1 MQAAAVAQPAARGA
15 EECAGIEGEGEGR
28 GGVAKEEAEEGGGR
42 GGGGGGRHEEE
53 ALLEYDAA
61 AICLERAL
69 VMHQLDSSSSSDV
82 LLDPLNSSAFS
93 MQHSR
98 KGLLLQRR
106 GLGREMQVDGE
117 GGACG
122 EACEGGSDEGGGFRA
137 LELLLEN
144 EMQDIVLQVCLG
156 ASVFACGYGREIVML
171 TVSVTHIQRTGT
183 ATRSIMGSCQHTRT
197 HTRECADTWQD
208 RQRE

>member
-1 MQAAAVAQPAARGA
+1 MQAATVALHAARVAG
-15 EECAGIEGEGEGR
+15 ECAGIEGEGEGR

-42 GGGGGGRHEEE
+42 HEEE

-61 AICLERAL
+61 VICLERAL
-69 VMHQLDSSSSSDV
+69 VMHQLDSSSSSSSDV

-93 MQHSR
+93 MQDTR

-122 EACEGGSDEGGGFRA
+122 EACEGGIDEGGRFRA

-144 EMQDIVLQVCLG
+144 EMQDIVLEVCLG
-156 ASVFACGYGREIVML
+156 VSVFVCGYGKEIVVL

-197 HTRECADTWQD
+197 HAHECADIWQD